1 MTISKAL
8 QEVFNYRDQFNADKK
23 KHISSE
29 NYSIYFGINSKG
41 KPTASFYRGRSRKS
55 QSYYFHNEEKRQNY
69 VDTYI
74 LECEKEANNKKTR
87 KSESTRILNVG
98 DVLYSSWGYEQ
109 TNIDFYLV
117 TALVGKSSVKIIKI
131 SGTKEYQEDMTG
143 LVIPDIN
150 STIGEEITKRVT
162 NGNVVK
168 ISSYNSSS
176 PAEYQEIANCRIY
189 KGYHFSCYA

>member
-8 QEVFNYRDQFNADKK
+8 QEVFDYRDQFNADKK

-55 QSYYFHNEEKRQNY
+55 QSYYFHNEERRQNY

-74 LECEKEANNKKTR
+74 LECEKKANNKKTR
-87 KSESTRILNVG
+87 KSESTRTLNVG

-131 SGTKEYQEDMTG
+131 SGTKEYQEDMSG
-143 LVIPDIN
+143 LIIPDLN
-150 STIGEEITKRVT
+150 STIGEEFTKRVT

-168 ISSYNSSS
+168 ISSYNSAS
-176 PAEYQEIANCRIY
+176 PAEYQEIVNCIIY
-189 KGYHFSCYA
+189 KGYRFSCYA

>member
-8 QEVFNYRDQFNADKK
+8 QEVFDYRDQFNADKK

-55 QSYYFHNEEKRQNY
+55 QSYYFNNEERRQNY

-74 LECEKEANNKKTR
+74 LECEKKAR
-87 KSESTRILNVG
+87 KSESTRTLNVG

-117 TALVGKSSVKIIKI
+117 TALVGKSSVKIIKV
-131 SGTKEYQEDMTG
+131 SGTKEYQEDMSG
-143 LVIPDIN
+143 LIIPDLN
-150 STIGEEITKRVT
+150 STIGEEFTKRVT

-168 ISSYNSSS
+168 ISSYNSAS
-176 PAEYQEIANCRIY
+176 PAEYQEIVNCRIY
-189 KGYHFSCYA
+189 KGYRFSCYA

>member
-1 MTISKAL
+1 LPKLFHAHSYA
-8 QEVFNYRDQFNADKK
+8 
-23 KHISSE
+23 
-29 NYSIYFGINSKG
+29 IYLGINRSG
-41 KPTASFYRGRSRKS
+41 KPTAYFYKGRSRKS
-55 QSYYFHNEEKRQNY
+55 QNYYFHNEEKRQNY

-87 KSESTRILNVG
+87 KSESTRTLNVG

-131 SGTKEYQEDMTG
+131 CGTKEYQEDMAG
-143 LVIPDIN
+143 LIIPDLN
-150 STIGEEITKRVT
+150 STKGEEFTKRVT

-168 ISSYNSSS
+168 ISSYNSAS

-189 KGYHFSCYA
+189 KGYRFSCYA